1 MSKKK
6 KKKKK
11 DNRRESKLSLDS
23 IINLITA
30 IINFIIALIYI
41 DATK

>member
-1 MSKKK
+1 MSRKKK
-6 KKKKK
+6 RKK
-11 DNRRESKLSLDS
+11 DNRNERKLSLDS

-41 DATK
+41 DATR